1 MLRDAVSIESVEVG
15 AEAKDWREAVE
26 VSARLLA
33 AAGAVDA
40 ERYGPAMIRTVE
52 ELGPYVAIAPGVAI
66 PHARPEDGVIGNG
79 GVSVAVLKT
88 PVEFGSEENDPVDVL
103 FGFAT
108 PDKDAHVDTIRDIA
122 NMIRG
127 QEKIEAL
134 RNARTREEALEI
146 LQSGD

>member
-1 MLRDAVSIESVEVG
+1 MLKDAVSIESVEVG
-15 AEAKDWREAVE
+15 AEAKDWREAVAL
-26 VSARLLA
+26 SARLLA
-33 AAGAVDA
+33 ASGAVDE
-40 ERYGPAMIRTVE
+40 ERYGPAMVRTVE

-66 PHARPEDGVIGNG
+66 PHARPEDGVIGTG
-79 GVSVAVLKT
+79 GVSIAVLKT

-108 PDKDAHVDTIRDIA
+108 PDKDTHVDTIRDIA

-134 RNARTREEALEI
+134 RNAKSREEVLAIIQGE
-146 LQSGD
+146 S